1 MNAMV
6 EISSQLEMIVDMR
19 QDKWDFCRKLKI
31 DKENLGLAGKFHI
44 SLCHSLS
51 QYQTQ

>member
-6 EISSQLEMIVDMR
+6 EISSQLEMIVDMK
-19 QDKWDFCRKLKI
+19 QDKWDFCRNSI
-31 DKENLGLAGKFHI
+31 YKENLGLAGKFHI